1 MPIAFYHAGRYSM
14 TDFPT
19 TPSQGATMRNRK
31 GFTLIELLIVV
42 VIIGILA
49 AIALPK
55 FGATRE
61 RAYVSAMSSD
71 LRNLQTSM
79 EMCHVSD
86 VGKDPYTYDGCTLL
100 LMQFTPSQGVSLN
113 AVAPAESAELT
124 ISDSG
129 QGWSAYATHG
139 GTSTRCA
146 VWVGDADAEAPAGEN
161 EPGVVRCDVVTI

>member
-1 MPIAFYHAGRYSM
+1 M

-61 RAYVSAMSSD
+61 RAYISAMSSD
-71 LRNLQTSM
+71 LRNLQTAL
-79 EMCHVSD
+79 EMCHTDGTPGAD
-86 VGKDPYTYDGCTLL
+86 VAAGEKAPYTYTGCTLNH
-100 LMQFTPSQGVSLN
+100 MEFTLSSGVEMVEFLP
-113 AVAPAESAELT
+113 V
-124 ISDSG
+124 G
-129 QGWSAYATHG
+129 QGWSAHVEHG
-139 GTSTRCA
+139 GVERDCY
-146 VWVGDADAEAPAGEN
+146 VYVGDATPIGPAGTN
-161 EPGVVRCDVVTI
+161 PGVVTCDPPA

>member
-1 MPIAFYHAGRYSM
+1 M

-61 RAYVSAMSSD
+61 RAYISAMSSD

-79 EMCHVSD
+79 EMCHVE
-86 VGKDPYTYDGCTLL
+86 GNNEGNPKQAYTYVGCTLDF
-100 LMQFTPSQGVSLN
+100 MDFTESQGVTLTLTQQSATGWAAL
-113 AVAPAESAELT
+113 AE
-124 ISDSG
+124 
-129 QGWSAYATHG
+129 HG
-139 GTSTRCA
+139 GVERDCS
-146 VWVGDADAEAPAGEN
+146 VWVGDDTTPVGPAVN
-161 EPGVVRCDVVTI
+161 PGVVTCDPQA